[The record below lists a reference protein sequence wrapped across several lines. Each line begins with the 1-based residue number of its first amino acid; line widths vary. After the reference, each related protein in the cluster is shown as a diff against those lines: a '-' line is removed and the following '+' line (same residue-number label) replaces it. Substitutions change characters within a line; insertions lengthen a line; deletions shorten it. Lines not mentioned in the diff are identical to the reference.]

1 MSNLDTM
8 YNKKIINKD
17 SVKKTSKV
25 TSNNALSK
33 VITTSNSTQK
43 DKPYNLVISLIK
55 EAEL

>member
-25 TSNNALSK
+25 TSTNALSK
-33 VITTSNSTQK
+33 VITTSNATQK
-43 DKPYNLVISLIK
+43 DKP
-55 EAEL
+55 

>member
-25 TSNNALSK
+25 ITSNALSK
-33 VITTSNSTQK
+33 VTTTNNATQK
-43 DKPYNLVISLIK
+43 DKP
-55 EAEL
+55 